1 MLIKIWGR
9 IYYAS
14 KKVDEFSWR
23 GENKEMAKI
32 NWGAWY
38 YIFGTSG
45 KKKWSKI

>member
-1 MLIKIWGR
+1 MHE
-9 IYYAS
+9 
-14 KKVDEFSWR
+14 KKLTSSVDEALL
-23 GENKEMAKI
+23 KEMAKI